1 MSLKPT
7 LFILFLFSLLFFP
20 LTSRALSADA
30 TAEIANVNGTPITTG
45 EFEKRMERLTG
56 EGQGN
61 FDSPEGKEELLDI
74 LIAREVLTQEGRRL
88 GIEKK
93 KEVKDRIDE
102 LTKEV
107 VINEVVN
114 YISTEKITD
123 AEMKKYY
130 EKNKADFREVRA
142 SHILVKT
149 EEEAKE
155 VKKKLDG
162 GADFATLAKEK
173 SQDPGSARQGGDL
186 GFFTKDRMVKP
197 FAEAAFA
204 MKPNQISKPVKSA
217 FGFHVIK
224 VVETKEPKG
233 FQELTPAQIQG
244 LRGVMI
250 NSEIDQLKEKAKI
263 KINKERLQQAS
274 SRDLAPAGAS
284 HDLAPAGAPHDAS
297 PGGEGE
303 HTEAAPSPKK

>member
-1 MSLKPT
+1 MFLKRSV
-7 LFILFLFSLLFFP
+7 FILFFFTLLFSP
-20 LTSRALSADA
+20 WAKEVLSAE
-30 TAEIANVNGTPITTG
+30 TEGEIANVNGASITAS

-74 LIAREVLTQEGRRL
+74 LIAREVLSQEGKRL

-107 VINEVVN
+107 LINEVVN
-114 YISTEKITD
+114 QIATEKLTD
-123 AEMKKYY
+123 TELKKYY
-130 EKNKADFREVRA
+130 EKNRNDFREVRA

-149 EEEAKE
+149 EEEAKD
-155 VKKKLDG
+155 VKKQLDG
-162 GADFATLAKEK
+162 GADFAALAKDK
-173 SQDPGSARQGGDL
+173 SIDPGSAPRGGDL

-197 FAEAAFA
+197 FADAAFL
-204 MKPNQISKPVKSA
+204 MKPNEISKPVKSA
-217 FGFHVIK
+217 FGYHVIK
-224 VVETKEPKG
+224 VVETKEPKN

-250 NSEIDQLKEKAKI
+250 NSEIDQLKAKAKI
-263 KINKERLQQAS
+263 KVNKERLQQVS
-274 SRDLAPAGAS
+274 Q
-284 HDLAPAGAPHDAS
+284 HD
-297 PGGEGE
+297 
-303 HTEAAPSPKK
+303 PSPEGHGGSAEAPPAPKK

>member
-1 MSLKPT
+1 MLEVTMFLKRIV
-7 LFILFLFSLLFFP
+7 FILFFLSLPFFHW
-20 LTSRALSADA
+20 TKEALPAEA
-30 TAEIANVNGTPITTG
+30 EVEIANVNGTSITAG

-74 LIAREVLTQEGRRL
+74 LIAREVLNQEGRRL

-93 KEVKDRIDE
+93 KEVKERIDE

-107 VINEVVN
+107 MINEVVN
-114 YISTEKITD
+114 HIATEKVTD

-130 EKNKADFREVRA
+130 EKNRGDFKEVRA

-155 VKKKLDG
+155 VKKKVDEG
-162 GADFATLAKEK
+162 GDFAALAKEK
-173 SQDPGSARQGGDL
+173 SMDPGSARQGGDL

-197 FAEAAFA
+197 FADAAFT
-204 MKPNQISKPVKSA
+204 MKINEISKPVKSA
-217 FGFHVIK
+217 FGYHVIK

-233 FQELTPAQIQG
+233 FQELTPAQLQA

-274 SRDLAPAGAS
+274 SQHDPSSGGQGGHVEAP
-284 HDLAPAGAPHDAS
+284 LPA
-297 PGGEGE
+297 
-303 HTEAAPSPKK
+303 KK

>member
-1 MSLKPT
+1 MSLKRIA
-7 LFILFLFSLLFFP
+7 FILFFFSLLFSP
-20 LTSRALSADA
+20 GTKQMLRAE
-30 TAEIANVNGTPITTG
+30 TEGEIANVNGTSIATS

-74 LIAREVLTQEGRRL
+74 LIAREVLNQEGKRL

-114 YISTEKITD
+114 HIATEKITD

-130 EKNKADFREVRA
+130 EKNRADFREIHA

-149 EEEAKE
+149 EEEAKD
-155 VKKKLDG
+155 VKKKLEG
-162 GADFATLAKEK
+162 GGDFAALAKEK
-173 SQDPGSARQGGDL
+173 SLDPGSASRGGDL

-197 FAEAAFA
+197 FADAAFS
-204 MKPNQISKPVKSA
+204 MKPDEISKPVRSP
-217 FGFHVIK
+217 FGYHVIK
-224 VVETKEPKG
+224 VLETKEPKN
-233 FQELTPAQIQG
+233 FQELTPAQLQG

-250 NSEIDQLKEKAKI
+250 NSEIDQLKGKAKI

-274 SRDLAPAGAS
+274 SHDQPSDGHGGHAEAP
-284 HDLAPAGAPHDAS
+284 P
-297 PGGEGE
+297 
-303 HTEAAPSPKK
+303 PSKN

>member
-1 MSLKPT
+1 MSLKAT
-7 LFILFLFSLLFFP
+7 VSILFLFSLLFSQ
-20 LTSRALSADA
+20 LTKEALSADA
-30 TAEIANVNGTPITTG
+30 TAEIASVNGTPITTG

-74 LIAREVLTQEGRRL
+74 LIAREVLTQEGKRL
-88 GIEKK
+88 GLEKK

-114 YISTEKITD
+114 YIGTEKIND

-130 EKNKADFREVRA
+130 EKNKGDFREVRA

-149 EEEAKE
+149 EDEAKE

-162 GADFATLAKEK
+162 GADFAALAKEK

-197 FAEAAFA
+197 FAEAAFT
-204 MKPNQISKPVKSA
+204 MKPNEISKPVKSA

-224 VVETKEPKG
+224 VMEIKEPKN

-274 SRDLAPAGAS
+274 SHDAAPAGMS
-284 HDLAPAGAPHDAS
+284 HDAAAGGQ
-297 PGGEGE
+297 GG
-303 HTEAAPSPKK
+303 HTEAPPSKK